1 MKEMKEEANT
11 IDVARALRVAVDAA
25 RKGGAIAKARLG
37 SPGYVKWKGDRD
49 VVTEASFEV
58 QEEIISALQTSFPES
73 GVLAEEG
80 PEDAPVPVEAP
91 HLWIVDPI
99 CGSLNFAQ
107 GIPYFAVSIA
117 LRSAGRIR
125 VGVVYDPCRDELFE
139 ATDGTATKLNGRKVA
154 VQQISEGSEA
164 WEAAF
169 IGTDWPHSGD
179 QRYLSERIVSVML
192 DQILECNVMGSPALG
207 VCNVAAGRLHGY
219 WHLNLNFWDIAAAS
233 LVLERAG
240 GVLTDIKGDSWLY
253 SDGGYI
259 ASNQVIHSWI
269 LNCVRAVMA
278 EPKLRKD
285 NSGTAT

>member
-1 MKEMKEEANT
+1 MKEMQEETNT
-11 IDVARALRVAVDAA
+11 IDVAQALRVAIDAA
-25 RKGGAIAKARLG
+25 RKGGAIAKARLS

-49 VVTEASFEV
+49 VVTEATFAV
-58 QEEIISALQTSFPES
+58 QEEILSTLQASFPDF

-99 CGSLNFAQ
+99 CGTLNFAQ
-107 GIPYFAVSIA
+107 GLPYFAVSIA

-139 ATDGTATKLNGRKVA
+139 ATDETGTKLNGRKVA

-169 IGTDWPHSGD
+169 IGTDWPRSGEK
-179 QRYLSERIVSVML
+179 RYLSERIVSVMM
-192 DQILECNVMGSPALG
+192 DQILECSVMGSPALG
-207 VCNVAAGRLHGY
+207 VCNIAAGRLHGY
-219 WHLNLNFWDIAAAS
+219 WHLDLSFWDIAAAS
-233 LVLERAG
+233 LILERAG
-240 GVLTDIKGDSWLY
+240 GILTDIGGDSWLY

-259 ASNQVIHSWI
+259 ASNDVVHGWI
-269 LNCVRAVMA
+269 LDCVRAVLS
-278 EPKLRKD
+278 EPKLRND
-285 NSGTAT
+285 LGTAT